1 MPSIIED
8 TPPERKTSEE
18 ERFEDDYYAYFEQPE
33 NAKRYQPT
41 AYFLDE
47 VFEKRPFSLLD
58 VGCGNA
64 ALSKYLPERCDYW
77 GVDHS
82 ELAIERCLQL
92 YPNKHFICQDLSKFF
107 PQLVADNQK
116 FDAIVLSGIL
126 LHATDKETLEQKDD
140 RELVDICLNNILSPN
155 GYLAIII
162 PFAYGKHP
170 AHSLFTR
177 AEWLQKTAENLL
189 EPTKAEIVYGNL
201 SLLIGLEEKIR
212 QQKSIPDWFVSDD
225 MADYQNRF
233 AGTYMAAWTFIVTP
247 SR

>member
-1 MPSIIED
+1 MQLALED
-8 TPPERKTSEE
+8 TAPERKTSEE

-33 NAKRYQPT
+33 NSKRYKPT

-47 VFEKRPFSLLD
+47 AFEQRPFSLLD

-64 ALSKYLPERCDYW
+64 ALIKYLPERCDYW

-82 ELAIERCLQL
+82 KLAIDGCLKR
-92 YPNKHFICQDLSKFF
+92 YPNKNFICQDLS
-107 PQLVADNQK
+107 QVLSELVAEKKK

-126 LHATDKETLEQKDD
+126 FHAADKETLEQKDD
-140 RELVDICLNNILSPN
+140 RELVTFCLNQILSPD

-177 AEWLQKTAENLL
+177 AEWLQNTAENLL
-189 EPTKAEIVYGNL
+189 ETTKAKIVYGNL
-201 SLLIGLEEKIR
+201 SLLIGLEEKVR

-225 MADYQNRF
+225 TADYPNRF
-233 AGTYMAAWTFIVTP
+233 AGTYMAAWTFIATP
-247 SR
+247 NG